1 MNEKHKL
8 MKPKDPARIGRQASQ
23 RAKKWQSR
31 LSAALLCALLFTV
44 FFPSCRDEDFA
55 PSMYSRAEN
64 SPSTASVGSS
74 SGLVQNSDG
83 TWTATRRVPLV
94 GAGRVLNNISPDLVG
109 VAAWQQQSVYITD
122 LDLDNEFLSG
132 SALVGAQLVGNQIVS
147 VLDMGHVYAKGQ
159 RFGFVID
166 GNADNSAEDDE
177 NYSGGVLKLSVLK
190 MFWLETYLN
199 GEKKETYEFTDGA
212 TNVADLGVGNITAG
226 TGDNLQVI
234 EATARE
240 DFDEIRI
247 CQAGISASVFG
258 GIGILYAYVGENPI
272 IPAVNDCAESPISSE
287 YFGTGAGYEKVGYKT
302 IGWSSYAGVSLAT
315 LVDGDLENGIGIETF
330 SSLFQPYMTVDFGRT
345 VPAGSE
351 VGFYITNGDL
361 LNLSIAGTTEIT
373 TYDESLEQADNYTL
387 TEIIGLKLIGG
398 GQSYLSIKTTKPC
411 RYIKIQFWGVTVKLG
426 VTSVHY
432 AFVREKTEVDVSSYF
447 NLSDAVVYNPSYRFA
462 LPQGLPDGAWIEYNL
477 IEWPPR
483 ASEGKEEDEI
493 PQIIETVIG
502 TGEEQVKDGSH
513 SLINM
518 NVAGDYVVEATYH
531 GPNNETMKCQATITR
546 LVKEIANCNITLT
559 NPKEGDAIYKATAL
573 SGFDG
578 IVVGGGSTDGLLSN
592 VVDYDTNNFF
602 ENTNVNITLVQNDGI
617 VRVEKI
623 DGGIINPDFETTRV
637 GFVISRSSPFL
648 GADVLKFLRIKLL
661 NGTETVFD
669 GVGNENNGISLGLI
683 QGGDISDGKA
693 CISVQ
698 TDDKFTAIELYYTG
712 LLDLNLGHTLTVYY
726 AYYENGAEACANPG
740 EECMQLITNANYGA
754 VATVEL
760 GQGVAV
766 GSGVAGMANIVDDD
780 ITSYAT
786 IAQEVSVAGAFN
798 VDVTFDR
805 MKGGQEVGFIFSGF
819 VGLAAINLI
828 GVMTI
833 EARLDGELV
842 TTVNSSGQALG
853 LKVAGYQD
861 RQYVSITP
869 PSEFDELILTWGG
882 GVDALKNIKLY
893 GLYLYPDYDGD
904 GIVDCVSDEAT
915 TTVVGMYAEPADICE
930 GDGATFRV
938 DGGVEGAE
946 YTLTF
951 ATEKHIESR
960 AANPVKVKINSLG
973 RLDFIDEPDY
983 IAKLPADE
991 YYVHITSAAG
1001 ETEWYNTQLT
1011 VHPKETIWKGGTQG
1025 HEKDWDIWDNWTRGT
1040 PWDCTDVIIPSPN
1053 GSLTYKNGETS
1064 LPVTYYPKLTGAARC
1079 HNIHFEPGA
1088 ELINQHYL
1096 SYNQAFVDAE
1106 FKVGGYQLVSAPL
1119 QSMVTGDMFIQ
1130 ESGRRDA
1137 WVAWRTEA
1145 GQVATISEETMEWPA
1160 HPNYFTVIGDN
1171 MATLAPNRSPYLE
1184 HRVYPTIYQRFW
1196 NMAVSNKSMS
1206 RAAYNTEEDP
1216 ALSMTDW
1223 SRSFNAVSTVYG
1235 RAQGF
1240 ALRISEDGGTGEYA
1254 TFHFPKDF
1262 GIYNYY
1268 TSTGGET
1275 GTSDAVPLRNNVGK
1289 LMISGSLPNA
1299 ITLYRELD
1307 SSGNL
1312 FLFGNP
1318 FMTHIDISALLNE
1331 NEGIKSIKVFDGSRY
1346 VDITNDATTA
1356 TSSITQIAPM
1366 EAVIVEAKE
1375 DGTGFNLNITSSML
1389 EQKDESSSSIAAAPN
1404 QLRLTATSRGHSASC
1419 VVVPSSAASDDYDA
1433 REDATLLVGSEEGSG
1448 VAVYTVA
1455 GGKALSIQRMNQS
1468 GRIPVGFY
1476 LKEEGN
1482 VTLSFD
1488 PQGDAWRGWN
1498 LVDQQTGKRYPLDSE
1513 TNLGTVKS
1521 GAGRF
1526 YLERTGN

>member
-8 MKPKDPARIGRQASQ
+8 MKPKDPARSGRQASR

-31 LSAALLCALLFTV
+31 LSAALLCTLLFTV
-44 FFPSCRDEDFA
+44 FFSSCRDEDFA
-55 PSMYSRAEN
+55 PSMYSRAEGT
-64 SPSTASVGSS
+64 PSTASVGSS

-94 GAGRVLNNISPDLVG
+94 GAGRVLNNISPELVT
-109 VAAWQQQSVYITD
+109 VAQWMDDSKKVVDTD
-122 LDLDNEFLSG
+122 LDDGFDTGTE
-132 SALVGAQLVGNQIVS
+132 AVGANLLANQIIS
-147 VLDMGHVYAKGQ
+147 VLDVGHKYAANQKV
-159 RFGFVID
+159 GFVLKD
-166 GNADNSAEDDE
+166 KSN
-177 NYSGGVLKLSVLK
+177 GVLSLDALSF
-190 MFWLETYLN
+190 FWIETYDN
-199 GEKKETYEFTDGA
+199 GTPKGHYTFEEA
-212 TNVADLGVGNITAG
+212 TNVADLGIGNITG
-226 TGDNLQVI
+226 GSTENIRVV
-234 EATARE
+234 ETTATTT
-240 DFDEIRI
+240 FDEIRI
-247 CQAGISASVFG
+247 GYG
-258 GIGILYAYVGENPI
+258 GGATANIANELIIYYAYVGENPV

-287 YFGTGAGYEKVGYKT
+287 YFGTDAGYEEVGYKT
-302 IGWSSYAGVSLAT
+302 GIKWSSYADWPSLT
-315 LVDGDLENGIGIETF
+315 LVDGDLENGIGIETI

-361 LNLSIAGTTEIT
+361 LNLSVGGTTELT
-373 TYDESLEQADNYTL
+373 TYDENENEVDNTTL
-387 TEIIGLKLIGG
+387 TSIIGLQLLGG
-398 GQSYLSIKTTKPC
+398 GSSYLSMKINNPC
-411 RYIKIQFWGVTVKLG
+411 RYIKIRFRGLDVKLG
-426 VTSVHY
+426 VTKVHY

-447 NLSDAVVYNPSYRFA
+447 NLSDAVSYTPAYRFA
-462 LPQGLPDGAWIEYNL
+462 KPEGDGEVTYEL
-477 IEWPPR
+477 ISQPSLE
-483 ASEGKEEDEI
+483 AVG
-493 PQIIETVIG
+493 G
-502 TGEEQVKDGSH
+502 GEPGIKPLDDGSYA
-513 SLINM
+513 LINM
-518 NVAGDYVVEATYH
+518 NVAGDYRVRATYTYTKED
-531 GPNNETMKCQATITR
+531 GTKQSITCEATITR
-546 LVKEIANCNITLT
+546 LVKDLDYCNVPLV
-559 NPKEGDAIYKATAL
+559 NKDDGSIYKAEGVE
-573 SGFDG
+573 GFSG
-578 IVVGGGSTDGLLSN
+578 IVVGGESKPGDLSALIN
-592 VVDYDTNNFF
+592 
-602 ENTNVNITLVQNDGI
+602 ENTEDYIELTDISIDLIQNKRI
-617 VRVEKI
+617 VSVEKI
-623 DGGIINPDFETTRV
+623 DKATAINETVTGATRV
-637 GFVISRSSPFL
+637 GFVINQSAPFL
-648 GADVLKFLRIKLL
+648 QLQALKFLRIKLYR
-661 NGTETVFD
+661 NGSNDPVD
-669 GVGNENNGISLGLI
+669 VGVGDNNQGVSLGLI
-683 QGGDISDGKA
+683 QAGNSNTKQVCLSIETTEKF
-693 CISVQ
+693 
-698 TDDKFTAIELYYTG
+698 DKIELWYSGVADVG
-712 LLDLNLGHTLTVYY
+712 LVGTLQVYY
-726 AYYENGAEACANPG
+726 AFYEDATKSCANPG
-740 EECMQLITNANYGA
+740 EECMQLITNASNGAIASAPIAGA
-754 VATVEL
+754 VNV
-760 GQGVAV
+760 GIGV
-766 GSGVAGMANIVDDD
+766 GGLANIVDDD
-780 ITSYAT
+780 IETFGT
-786 IAQEVSVAGAFN
+786 VVAPAG
-798 VDVTFDR
+798 VGDVVKVEVTFD
-805 MKGGQEVGFIFSGF
+805 KILAKQCQEVGFIVSEIA
-819 VGLAAINLI
+819 GLANLQLI
-828 GVMTI
+828 DITDI
-833 EARLDGELV
+833 ELWNGENQVGTTDGDPIQ
-842 TTVNSSGQALG
+842 GGALN
-853 LKVAGYQD
+853 LKVAGYGEKG
-861 RQYVSITP
+861 YIAVTP
-869 PSEFDELILTWGG
+869 ADDFDKIVLICGG
-882 GVDALKNIKLY
+882 GATVFDKMKIHGVYVL
-893 GLYLYPDYDGD
+893 PDYDGD
-904 GIVDCVSDEAT
+904 GKVDCVTDAAT
-915 TTVVGMYAEPADICE
+915 TKIVGMYAEPADICE

-991 YYVHITSAAG
+991 YYVHITSEAG

-1064 LPVTYYPKLTGAARC
+1064 LPVTYYPRLTDAARC

-1106 FKVGGYQLVSAPL
+1106 FKVGGYQLVSVPL

-1130 ESGRRDA
+1130 ESGRRDS
-1137 WVAWRTEA
+1137 WVEWRTEA

-1171 MATLAPNRSPYLE
+1171 MATLDSNRSPYLE

-1216 ALSMTDW
+1216 ALISMTDW
-1223 SRSFNAVSTVYG
+1223 SRSFNAVSTVYS

-1262 GIYNYY
+1262 GTYNYY

-1275 GTSDAVPLRNNVGK
+1275 GTSEAVSLRNNVGK
-1289 LMISGSLPNA
+1289 LMISGGLPNA

-1318 FMTHIDISALLNE
+1318 FMAHIDISALLNE
-1331 NEGIKSIKVFDGSRY
+1331 NKGIKSIKVFDGSRY

-1375 DGTGFNLNITSSML
+1375 DGTGFINLNITSSML